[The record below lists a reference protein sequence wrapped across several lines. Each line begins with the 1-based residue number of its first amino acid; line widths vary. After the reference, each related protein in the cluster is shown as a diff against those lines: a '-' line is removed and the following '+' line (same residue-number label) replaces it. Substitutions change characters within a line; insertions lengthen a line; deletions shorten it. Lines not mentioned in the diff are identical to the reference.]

1 MRMRRVILACA
12 LAALVSPAPVLMQ
25 ESREQVDVSS
35 LGPQIGELIPSFKLP
50 DQYGTVWTRESILG
64 SNGAMIVFH
73 RSADW

>member
-12 LAALVSPAPVLMQ
+12 LAALFSPAPVLMQ
-25 ESREQVDVSS
+25 ESREQIDVSS
-35 LGPQIGELIPSFKLP
+35 LGPQIGELIPDFKLP